1 MNNQKEIHCKIFLI
15 TVYSGTRNQ
24 LLNVGTKIIKIKEL
38 KYTSVYI
45 TQGSSSQTSR
55 GKWKTNYQKRLLA
68 TNTCNLG
75 GW

>member
-1 MNNQKEIHCKIFLI
+1 MIKVMNNQKEIHCKIFLI

-24 LLNVGTKIIKIKEL
+24 LLNVRTKIIKIKEL

-55 GKWKTNYQKRLLA
+55 GK
-68 TNTCNLG
+68 
-75 GW
+75 